1 MAFNGKKLEFYG
13 IGPTF
18 RKRIK
23 SFSTDISG
31 AVINNGHLSKLFL
44 LKRDRQ
50 GIIYI
55 PTFSSL
61 ERLSAALK

>member
-1 MAFNGKKLEFYG
+1 MENKLEFYG

-23 SFSTDISG
+23 SFNIDISN

-44 LKRDRQ
+44 LIRDKQ
-50 GIIYI
+50 GDQLYPYLFILG
-55 PTFSSL
+55 TS
-61 ERLSAALK
+61 